1 MHTYTFHTLYVFTI
15 KIKDMEIF
23 VINEKQSY
31 VYFKVRVRMKKQ
43 PRMPKMVPKRKKN
56 RKRRNLARKT
66 SNSKKN
72 SIYA

>member
-1 MHTYTFHTLYVFTI
+1 
-15 KIKDMEIF
+15 MEIF

>member
-23 VINEKQSY
+23 VINEKQNY

-56 RKRRNLARKT
+56 RK
-66 SNSKKN
+66 KK
-72 SIYA
+72 